1 MNKAMEKR
9 MAGHRTFG
17 LRTFALALLGLCSQP
32 ILGAGLS
39 ERQAALLA
47 NNCLQCHARPG
58 IGAPLIGD
66 VEQWK
71 RRNAEKDG
79 LMLKHVVE
87 GYRGMPPLGYCS
99 ACSAEDLDALID
111 YISGRPSHAGKPQ
124 TPTGGKP

>member
-1 MNKAMEKR
+1 
-9 MAGHRTFG
+9 MARTRARG
-17 LRTFALALLGLCSQP
+17 LRTFALALLAFCSQP

-58 IGAPLIGD
+58 IGVPLIGD
-66 VEQWK
+66 AEQWK

-79 LMLKHVVE
+79 SMLKHVVE

-99 ACSAEDLDALID
+99 ACSTEDLLALID
-111 YISGRPSHAGKPQ
+111 YISGRTSHAGTPQ
-124 TPTGGKP
+124 TPAGGKP